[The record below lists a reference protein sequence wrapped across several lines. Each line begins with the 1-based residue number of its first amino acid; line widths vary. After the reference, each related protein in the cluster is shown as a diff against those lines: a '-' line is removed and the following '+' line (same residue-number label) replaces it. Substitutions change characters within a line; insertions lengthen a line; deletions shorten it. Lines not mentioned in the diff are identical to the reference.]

1 MPDDR
6 LVDSPKNRKNK
17 SANELREIRE
27 LSKSDRAA
35 FVNRIGWLVSID
47 GLLYAAGFAMIW
59 WAFGLFGAAFA
70 MLIWATGYPYAYFWT
85 GGGFGRVPWWFMAV
99 AGTCFLKR
107 GYPML
112 GGAGITWSMLLRVFP
127 GALIGGISLKPPT
140 VWSNTDG

>member
-1 MPDDR
+1 
-6 LVDSPKNRKNK
+6 
-17 SANELREIRE
+17 
-27 LSKSDRAA
+27 
-35 FVNRIGWLVSID
+35 
-47 GLLYAAGFAMIW
+47 MIW

-127 GALIGGISLKPPT
+127 GALIGGISLKVAHSLIKYRRLSREQLRIIAGCAIALVALVVASLPVVGALTPT
-140 VWSNTDG
+140 RSSWGIPLNTKERR